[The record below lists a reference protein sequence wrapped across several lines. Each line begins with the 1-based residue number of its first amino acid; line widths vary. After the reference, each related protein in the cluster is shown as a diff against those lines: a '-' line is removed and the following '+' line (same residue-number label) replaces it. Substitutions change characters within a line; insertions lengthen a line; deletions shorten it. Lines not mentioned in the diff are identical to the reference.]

1 MKKIILIFIL
11 LFSIFFI
18 WSISFAVSDCIY
30 DEGNPDIW
38 SQLDNC
44 LTWTALIDGSDVKIE
59 GWFKT
64 SILSIVEKIGIF
76 LSIIAVGS
84 IVYWAFM
91 LTISTWEDEKIKK
104 WKDIVK
110 WWIFWFLAVISAG
123 WLIAVVVNLI
133 YSFSL

>member
-1 MKKIILIFIL
+1 MKKIILLFIL

-18 WSISFAVSDCIY
+18 WSTSFAASPCGY
-30 DEGNPDIW
+30 DEENPDIW
-38 SQLDNC
+38 SQIDNC
-44 LTWTALIDGSDVKIE
+44 LTWTALIDWGDVKIE
-59 GWFKT
+59 SWFKAN
-64 SILSIVEKIGIF
+64 ILSIVEKIGIF
-76 LSIIAVGS
+76 LSIVAVWS